1 MPCPNNDKPGNNLHT
16 MLKRIFTSLLIIA
29 ATQVAVFAAADNSD
43 VMQWSERA
51 LRWSDF
57 AGTSPLDGDASFL
70 KTELIL
76 TSSQQQTAGK
86 MQINLGAEARMS
98 RSGSCAPA
106 DTMLCTRQR
115 LRYHQLQFDLL
126 ELMRRRLQSDLNSGM
141 TGIDAD
147 NRLKYY
153 RNLYAEQ
160 LAAVDEETNCG
171 KADEKLQEWE
181 YFTRKNLEEM
191 GLPPTPTVTPSD
203 ISYGLFIGLG
213 GLFPTSTIKDNF
225 NGFFTFT
232 AGLTGGYKRLSLRAA
247 IEYGQPKMCERN
259 VFGVRD
265 AAGRNLEESVNDYA
279 STIGVQVNLGYSL
292 IDTKRFALTPHF
304 GIYWSSYSWNTTPL
318 EWIESEE
325 EPGLWLPQPNGA
337 VVKQNI
343 KDFNWMAGVDFDIKV
358 HHYVS
363 NLPFLF
369 GKREQLTSIVR
380 ITPYVAHAVYSKSS
394 PDLQGYQIGFKVSY
408 VGLARALSLK

>member
-1 MPCPNNDKPGNNLHT
+1 M
-16 MLKRIFTSLLIIA
+16 MKRIFTLLLIVAVTQIA
-29 ATQVAVFAAADNSD
+29 AIAANGD
-43 VMQWSERA
+43 VMKWSERA

-57 AGTSPLDGDASFL
+57 AGTSPLGGGASFL
-70 KTELIL
+70 S
-76 TSSQQQTAGK
+76 TSLDIEASQQQADGK
-86 MQINLGAEARMS
+86 TQIILGAVAKMS
-98 RSGSCAPA
+98 RSDSYAPA
-106 DTMLCTRQR
+106 DTSSLTRRR
-115 LRYHQLQFDLL
+115 LRYHQLQFDQL
-126 ELMRRRLQSDLNSGM
+126 EVMRRRLQADLNSGM
-141 TGIDAD
+141 TGIEAD

-153 RNLYAEQ
+153 RNLYTEQ
-160 LAAVDEETNCG
+160 LTAIDRETDCG
-171 KADEKLQEWE
+171 KSDEKLQEWE

-203 ISYGLFIGLG
+203 WSYGLFIGLG

-232 AGLTGGYKRLSLRAA
+232 AGLTGGYKRLSLRAS
-247 IEYGQPKMCERN
+247 IEYGQPKMLERN
-259 VFGVRD
+259 VFGKYD
-265 AAGRNLEESVNDYA
+265 SSHRNIEESVNDYA
-279 STIGVQVNLGYSL
+279 STIGVQVNAGYSI

-304 GIYWSSYSWNTTPL
+304 GMYWSSYGWNATPL
-318 EWIESEE
+318 KWVESEE
-325 EPGLWLPQPNGA
+325 EPGKWLPQPNGE
-337 VVKQNI
+337 VVKKNI
-343 KDFNWMAGVDFDIKV
+343 RNCNWMAGIDFDIKV

-380 ITPYVAHAVYSKSS
+380 ITPYVARAVYSKMN